1 MIAALWQADLGSE
14 NSPDDLPAR
23 SHYMAAMANGS
34 LKRKRRTAAD
44 APAQARASTPTGART
59 ITVTEDE
66 AGMRLDRWFK
76 RRIPSLA
83 LSHLNKI
90 VRTGQVRVDGARVK
104 TAVRLEAGQNVRVPP
119 LILDASASP
128 PLRRAP
134 SADDARALRDMTL
147 FEDRDLLVLNK
158 PFGLAVQGGSG
169 TTRHIDGM
177 LEALADEGGER
188 PRLVHRLDRDTSGVL
203 LIAKSRRIAADL
215 GEIFRSR
222 QAKKIYWALV
232 EGVPKPAQ
240 GRISLFLAKGEGM
253 GDARGARSNQ
263 ISDRERMRVARHGD
277 ADAQH
282 SVTYYAIVDKIAP
295 KLAWLSMKPLTGRT
309 HQLRAHAE
317 AIGHPII
324 GDPKYGHG
332 RESEER
338 RRDAMRA
345 IPDDVERK
353 LHLLARRLVLPHPR
367 GGTLD
372 VTAPLP
378 PHMQK
383 SFEKF
388 GFDAKQYD
396 PIEGAPEA

>member
-1 MIAALWQADLGSE
+1 MT
-14 NSPDDLPAR
+14 
-23 SHYMAAMANGS
+23 NGS
-34 LKRKRRTAAD
+34 AKRKRRAGAA
-44 APAQARASTPTGART
+44 APVPASAPSPTGART
-59 ITVTEDE
+59 IAVTADE

-76 RRIPSLA
+76 RRMPTLS

-104 TAVRLEAGQNVRVPP
+104 TAARLEAGQNVRVPP
-119 LILDASASP
+119 LTLDP
-128 PLRRAP
+128 PAAPAIRRAP
-134 SADDARALRDMTL
+134 STEDARALRDMIL

-177 LEALADEGGER
+177 LEALADEQGER

-215 GEIFRSR
+215 GELFRSR

-253 GDARGARSNQ
+253 ERARGGGR
-263 ISDRERMRVARHGD
+263 DLERMRVARHGE

-282 SVTYYAIVDKIAP
+282 SVTYYAIVDKVAP

-332 RESEER
+332 RADEQR
-338 RRDAMRA
+338 RRDPVLAV
-345 IPDDVERK
+345 PDDVERK

-378 PHMQK
+378 PHMLK

>member
-1 MIAALWQADLGSE
+1 MTFAAQA
-14 NSPDDLPAR
+14 PIWPA
-23 SHYMAAMANGS
+23 MTNGS
-34 LKRKRRTAAD
+34 LKRKRRAAVTA
-44 APAQARASTPTGART
+44 PGREGVPPPTGART
-59 ITVTEDE
+59 IAVTEDE

-76 RRIPSLA
+76 RRMPSLS

-104 TAVRLEAGQNVRVPP
+104 TAARLEAGQNVRVPP
-119 LILDASASP
+119 LSLEVPAGPAV
-128 PLRRAP
+128 RRTP
-134 SADDARALRDMTL
+134 SAADAAALRDMTL
-147 FEDRDLLVLNK
+147 FEDRDILVLNK

-169 TTRHIDGM
+169 TVRHIDGM
-177 LEALADEGGER
+177 LDALAQEDGER

-203 LIAKSRRIAADL
+203 LIAKTRRMAADL

-253 GDARGARSNQ
+253 GQHRENVRGARADQ
-263 ISDRERMRVARHGD
+263 IADRERMRVARHGE

-282 SVTYYAIVDKIAP
+282 SVTYYAVIDKVAP

-317 AIGHPII
+317 AIGHPIV
-324 GDPKYGHG
+324 GDPKYGHR
-332 RESEER
+332 REDDER
-338 RRDAMRA
+338 RRDPMRA

-372 VTAPLP
+372 VSAPLP
-378 PHMQK
+378 SHMRK

-396 PIEGAPEA
+396 PIEGAPDA

>member
-1 MIAALWQADLGSE
+1 MT
-14 NSPDDLPAR
+14 
-23 SHYMAAMANGS
+23 NGS
-34 LKRKRRTAAD
+34 LKRKRRAAVTAPGREGR
-44 APAQARASTPTGART
+44 PAPTGART
-59 ITVTEDE
+59 IAVTDDE

-76 RRIPSLA
+76 RRMPSLS

-104 TAVRLEAGQNVRVPP
+104 TAARLKAGQNVRVPP
-119 LILDASASP
+119 LSLEAPAGP
-128 PLRRAP
+128 AVRRAP
-134 SADDARALRDMTL
+134 SAADAAALRDMTL
-147 FEDRDLLVLNK
+147 FEDRDILVLNK

-169 TTRHIDGM
+169 TVRHIDGM
-177 LEALADEGGER
+177 LDALAQEDGDR

-203 LIAKSRRIAADL
+203 LIAKTRRMAADL

-222 QAKKIYWALV
+222 QAQKIYWALV

-240 GRISLFLAKGEGM
+240 GRISLFLAKGDGM
-253 GDARGARSNQ
+253 GQHRENARGARADQSA
-263 ISDRERMRVARHGD
+263 DRERMRVARHGE

-282 SVTYYAIVDKIAP
+282 SVTYYAIVDKVAP

-324 GDPKYGHG
+324 GDPKYGHR
-332 RESEER
+332 REDDER
-338 RRDAMRA
+338 RRDPMRA

-378 PHMQK
+378 AHMRK

-396 PIEGAPEA
+396 PIEGAPDA

>member
-1 MIAALWQADLGSE
+1 MT
-14 NSPDDLPAR
+14 
-23 SHYMAAMANGS
+23 NGS
-34 LKRKRRTAAD
+34 LKRKRRAGAAD
-44 APAQARASTPTGART
+44 PARESLPAASGART
-59 ITVTEDE
+59 IAVTEDE

-76 RRIPSLA
+76 RRMPSLS

-104 TAVRLEAGQNVRVPP
+104 TAARLAAGQNVRVPP
-119 LILDASASP
+119 LTLGAPTART
-128 PLRRAP
+128 LRRAP

-147 FEDRDLLVLNK
+147 FEDRNLLILNK

-177 LEALADEGGER
+177 LEALADERGER

-203 LIAKSRRIAADL
+203 LVAKSRRMAADL

-222 QAKKIYWALV
+222 QAKKVYWALV
-232 EGVPKPAQ
+232 EGVPKPTH

-253 GDARGARSNQ
+253 GENRGAGR
-263 ISDRERMRVARHGD
+263 DLERMRVARHGET
-277 ADAQH
+277 DAQH
-282 SVTYYAIVDKIAP
+282 SVTYYAIVDKVAP

-324 GDPKYGHG
+324 GDPKYGHR
-332 RESEER
+332 REDEER
-338 RRDAMRA
+338 RRDPMRA
-345 IPDDVERK
+345 IPGDVERK

-367 GGTLD
+367 GGTID

-396 PIEGAPEA
+396 PIEGAPDA